1 MGFFIG
7 VTFDTKK
14 DVQEFRKFVDDKLK
28 DEDWKDDWILS
39 IAEDPNSPNET
50 YSLEFTV
57 SDREDYHELNLTYPP
72 QAFKWKDD
80 EDISLDQFF
89 RNCAYV
95 DYIMEQG
102 GFTPFT
108 KITDFQIAFDI
119 WREMDD
125 YYTDSICT
133 AEEAIYDEKHKSIT
147 KKDRLFILI

>member
-1 MGFFIG
+1 MGFYIG

-14 DVQEFRKFVDDKLK
+14 DVQEFRKYVDDKLN
-28 DEDWKDDWILS
+28 DTEWREDWILG
-39 IAEDPNSPNET
+39 IAEDPNNPSET

-57 SDREDYHELNLTYPP
+57 SDRQDYQELHLTFPP

-80 EDISLDQFF
+80 EDIPLEQFF
-89 RNCAYV
+89 RNCAYI

-108 KITDFQIAFDI
+108 QITDFPVAFDI

-133 AEEAIYDEKHKSIT
+133 AEEVIYEEKHKTIT
-147 KKDRLFILI
+147 KKDRLFMLI